1 MCWQESKTCHHDS
14 RVKIRVKGANTS
26 ATAKVHRGSPV
37 HFWLAIVY
45 KTAMA
50 SAGLAVYAAVL
61 AIPMKKSYGF
71 SKSGTTFWK
80 VVPLSSGNGYLPAVW
95 AVFVKK
101 SYDFLVGTALLR
113 VRTGVSR
120 VSTLKNRFHFHNP
133 LFTGPLSP
141 FPCFWRFTNVSH
153 LVCESDVK
161 RLRPFAPA
169 GNTREPL
176 FTGTFSISCE
186 SERIFFIC
194 NFWLISILL
203 CTFAIWMRIKSSL

>member
-113 VRTGVSR
+113 VRMGVPR
-120 VSTLKNRFHFHNP
+120 VSTFQKIA
-133 LFTGPLSP
+133 FTFTIPYLQGLWAP
-141 FPCFWRFTNVSH
+141 FPAFDVSQTFHTWFVKAMWNVCAPSRPQETPANLYLQGLSASTVKVKAIFWKVF
-153 LVCESDVK
+153 LV
-161 RLRPFAPA
+161 LRQF
-169 GNTREPL
+169 G
-176 FTGTFSISCE
+176 
-186 SERIFFIC
+186 
-194 NFWLISILL
+194 W
-203 CTFAIWMRIKSSL
+203 